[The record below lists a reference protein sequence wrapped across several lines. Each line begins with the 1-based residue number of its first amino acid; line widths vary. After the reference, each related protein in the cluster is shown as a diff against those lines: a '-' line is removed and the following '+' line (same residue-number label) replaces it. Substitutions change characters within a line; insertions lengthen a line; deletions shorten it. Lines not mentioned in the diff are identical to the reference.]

1 MSESSRQ
8 LFWVVSKKDL
18 PAKYQQLDYIDGA
31 GNSANY
37 VETGIYPTFTQKFE
51 LETFAW
57 NTDFNNIIIAGALD
71 TSPSM
76 VWFFLAQTFNR
87 KLDLNY
93 GSGGADDIG
102 QTCFVDSKIMHIK
115 SLLENGNQLGWC
127 SQLGDDLQLVTQSSF
142 TADPAYT
149 FTSTIHLLNRTNI
162 NCAAPKQLGRTKL
175 WIDGKLEHDYVPCL
189 DLETTQVKMFDIIA
203 QRETELVGTFTGGNW
218 QT

>member
-76 VWFFLAQTFNR
+76 VWFFLAQTFNK

-93 GSGGADDIG
+93 GSSGADDIG
-102 QTCFVDSKIMHIK
+102 KTYFGLNK
-115 SLLENGNQLGWC
+115 SLTFKTK
-127 SQLGDDLQLVTQSSF
+127 DLT
-142 TADPAYT
+142 
-149 FTSTIHLLNRTNI
+149 
-162 NCAAPKQLGRTKL
+162 
-175 WIDGKLEHDYVPCL
+175 
-189 DLETTQVKMFDIIA
+189 
-203 QRETELVGTFTGGNW
+203 
-218 QT
+218 